1 MSQNRNYPLLCAAE
15 LKPKATHN
23 CRNKAA
29 TSDNIYRVS
38 IVSEKKE
45 RRRKVPRHHKNCC
58 SGKEVKMS
66 PRQKKD
72 ICTNLN
78 KALATR
84 VTDSVKE
91 EISQV
96 LDVNTDRMTAGQAIA
111 YAQVAK
117 AIKGDKNAFEAITAA
132 TKDMDSETG
141 FNVEIRV
148 VD

>member
-1 MSQNRNYPLLCAAE
+1 
-15 LKPKATHN
+15 
-23 CRNKAA
+23 
-29 TSDNIYRVS
+29 
-38 IVSEKKE
+38 
-45 RRRKVPRHHKNCC
+45 
-58 SGKEVKMS
+58 MS

>member
-1 MSQNRNYPLLCAAE
+1 
-15 LKPKATHN
+15 
-23 CRNKAA
+23 
-29 TSDNIYRVS
+29 
-38 IVSEKKE
+38 
-45 RRRKVPRHHKNCC
+45 
-58 SGKEVKMS
+58 MS

-72 ICTNLN
+72 ICANLT

-91 EISQV
+91 EIGQV

-132 TKDMDSETG
+132 TKDMAAEKG